1 MKHEHT
7 IILVL
12 LVTALILAI
21 VMVTK
26 KQKAEHFAVTKDAI
40 CKRQA
45 QMVVDAPYVGG
56 TFEQAY
62 TNCMNQDY
70 DVMPSAYV
78 TM

>member
-12 LVTALILAI
+12 LVTALILSI

-26 KQKAEHFAVTKDAI
+26 KAKAEHFAVPKEEV
-40 CKRQA
+40 CERQA
-45 QMVVDAPYVGG
+45 QMVADAPYIGG
-56 TFEQAY
+56 SFQQAY
-62 TNCMNQDY
+62 ANCMSQNY

-78 TM
+78 SM